1 MQISIANAILV
12 ARLVGKSIVKLG
24 LKMWLRFNKS
34 NILGC
39 ELVVDGNFP
48 TGTTAWELQGQWLI
62 SNNQAST
69 VGTTKGPIYQDVLA
83 NGLNE
88 ITFTLVSGEVSIY
101 TLFPSFGAR
110 ESFTTPNTYT
120 IKLESSSSV
129 SNYKRL
135 YFYNK
140 DAGTSATI
148 ENVSVKEVAQFIPDD
163 SNNCNEAKLFT
174 GKALDFNGSTDY
186 VEVPNSASL
195 NIGTDDF
202 TYCFWIYIATA
213 QTQRI
218 IDKRDTRGFTFYL
231 DLSNVLRV
239 ELSDGTDNAAFIL
252 GTLTSSVWQR
262 VVISADRD
270 GNAICYINDVPQTPV
285 DISSKSGDLTD
296 TTSLFIGAD
305 APNGVAFKF
314 DGFITDIQ
322 WYDTILSQA
331 DATFDYNNPNHL
343 VTDNPNSTVALSN
356 LKGYWDL
363 SEGAGSIAYD
373 SSGEG
378 NNGTIDGG
386 TYDDQ
391 QTTIPQFGM
400 MDWSKGSNLYL
411 NSEPTSNESF
421 ALNITYTSY
430 SWNYI
435 GFKNATVFGDNSL
448 TRIRYGGSVTS
459 GLEYT
464 LSAFVIMDDNSE
476 PDITNTNSS
485 GDFGLVLGNAVTGGT
500 NTKTN
505 VSGNIWRVSKTK
517 TVTSATTNNG
527 IIKYTTQS
535 TKGFKVVGWQL
546 EESSTV
552 GSYIGTAGS
561 VAINA
566 TLVQNPNN
574 KGFDILGNPL
584 RLREHSFNLDGS
596 GYAEVAD
603 ANSLDFGTGNF
614 TIETWVK
621 ASYLSQG
628 SSLNSI
634 IALGGAMTDAGSAG
648 IGVYNTTSKLAGYVG
663 SLPFYS
669 NDVFNSGDWYHVVIT
684 RDSGLCTMY
693 VDSVA
698 QTNTRTTNAN
708 ITNSLVKYIGRDS
721 NNNRF
726 YSNLIDDSR
735 LYNRALTQ
743 EEVTQNF
750 NVGLPA
756 HKNSSSY
763 SDDYSSD
770 YGF

>member
-24 LKMWLRFNKS
+24 LKMWLDFKKS

-69 VGTTKGPIYQDVLA
+69 VGTTKGAIYQDILA

-101 TLFPSFGAR
+101 TEFPSFGAR

-129 SNYKRL
+129 ANYKRL

-140 DAGTSATI
+140 DTGTSATI
-148 ENVSVKEVAQFIPDD
+148 ENVSVKEVAQFIPDK
-163 SNNCNEAKLFT
+163 SNNCNEAKLFS

-218 IDKRDTRGFTFYL
+218 IDKRNTRGFTFYL
-231 DLSNVLRV
+231 DSSNVLRV

-314 DGFITDIQ
+314 DGYINDIQ
-322 WYDTILSQA
+322 WYDTILSQE
-331 DATFDYNNPNHL
+331 DITYDYNNPNHL

-356 LKGYWDL
+356 LKGYWAL

-378 NNGTIDGG
+378 NNGTINGG

-400 MDWSKGSNLYL
+400 MDWAKSGTP
-411 NSEPTSNESF
+411 E
-421 ALNITYTSY
+421 ITL
-430 SWNYI
+430 I
-435 GFKNATVFGDNSL
+435 QA
-448 TRIRYGGSVTS
+448 
-459 GLEYT
+459 
-464 LSAFVIMDDNSE
+464 
-476 PDITNTNSS
+476 
-485 GDFGLVLGNAVTGGT
+485 
-500 NTKTN
+500 
-505 VSGNIWRVSKTK
+505 
-517 TVTSATTNNG
+517 
-527 IIKYTTQS
+527 
-535 TKGFKVVGWQL
+535 
-546 EESSTV
+546 
-552 GSYIGTAGS
+552 
-561 VAINA
+561 
-566 TLVQNPNN
+566 PNN

-603 ANSLDFGTGNF
+603 DNSLDFGTGNF

-628 SSLNSI
+628 SGLNSI

-648 IGVYNTTSKLAGYVG
+648 IGVFNNTSKFAGYVN
-663 SLPFYS
+663 SFAFYS

-721 NNNRF
+721 LSTRF

-735 LYNRALTQ
+735 LYNRDLTQ
-743 EEVTQNF
+743 EEVTQNY

-756 HKNSSSY
+756 HKNGSSY